1 MMIFIAEYL
10 KRIIVVFTMPYL
22 LWTTVVQTTVLKHSK
37 ETAMALNGV
46 DTQLAGDER
55 TPLLSEEE
63 TSIVASQKTVVA
75 QVPIEGGGHAIL
87 VTEQVQVGQVGKVVT
102 LRGRFQTS

>member
-1 MMIFIAEYL
+1 M
-10 KRIIVVFTMPYL
+10 
-22 LWTTVVQTTVLKHSK
+22 QTTVLKHSK

-63 TSIVASQKTVVA
+63 TSIVAASQKTVVA

-102 LRGRFQTS
+102 LRGCFQTS